1 MAERTIDI
9 LLRLDADKK
18 SSVQQLSKELE
29 KMTAEAKRL
38 EAALNDAI
46 GRGAT
51 EEAKKLE
58 QELKFT
64 NGYLKAIDEE
74 ARKMEL
80 AKSLAAAEQRANK
93 TREKM
98 EKLAQVGNT
107 LALTGAAILAP
118 FGLAMKK
125 YLDTTKE
132 AEPTSRKILELSK
145 RWEESQVKIGRI
157 TAEIVLPALEKAL
170 NVVDKIVAFAEE
182 NPGFVKAALG
192 IGASL
197 VVAGTLISTVASVV
211 KTLATIQ
218 SLTAG
223 LGIGTSAATTAAA
236 TGTAAVGG
244 EAAIAAGVTTALG
257 SAVFLA
263 AVTFAAAEGT
273 RQIFNAITGQ
283 NQTWAD
289 IGNTVKQLLVFSAEG
304 WDLLFGFFG
313 METNFSTALSNLL
326 NISDLNIGKY
336 VTTSASSI
344 ISGLGKTI
352 VSAATSVWTNIV
364 NAVSSMA
371 SRIWEGI
378 VNLGNSIVSS
388 ITGLFSSI
396 PGKAGGGELSRPGL
410 FKGAESGREFV
421 MNNRTTKA
429 AESIIGGKLTQERL
443 LQALA
448 GGRNV
453 SYHDARR
460 FDASVSANDR
470 RMIRN
475 DTMLMLSEAL
485 G

>member
-236 TGTAAVGG
+236 VGG

-364 NAVSSMA
+364 NAVSNMA

-396 PGKAGGGELSRPGL
+396 PGKAGGGELSRAGL
-410 FKGAESGREFV
+410 FKGAENGREFV